1 MKNKILVFLIISVGA
16 LFSCN
21 DFTEGIN
28 ENPNEFTSSPAE
40 LLIGQANLAMVKLLE
55 SQSSRLAGIYTDQFT
70 GSDRQYITYNNYIA
84 TAGDFDDDWD
94 DLYVDGFAQ
103 AKEAEKK
110 AKEDGNLILQ
120 GVAQIIQGV
129 LIAEAAA
136 LWGDVPY
143 LEALNVIDYPNPK
156 YDSQASVLAAA
167 QDLFDSG
174 ISNVGTVEVN
184 NYGSPVLSGG
194 SWAEIAHSF
203 KARYYMIT
211 KEYPKAYTEAKLG
224 ISSPINNF
232 LALHGTATGAKNL
245 YFQFIVEQRS
255 GYLTVS
261 GSHLFNLVNGNTT
274 RLLATPGETER
285 AKKYFD
291 GTELNT
297 GKGGYFAEDSSF
309 PIIDYIETK
318 LIEAEA
324 AHRSGE
330 DALTPFND
338 VRGQLALDYSGSFP
352 DSSSSGDM
360 LLKEILEEKYIS
372 LIGSLQVFHDVR
384 RTKNLIGVPV
394 KVNDK
399 TKIPQ
404 RFLYPQSE
412 INSNESFP
420 GLKDLFEETPV
431 NK

>member
-1 MKNKILVFLIISVGA
+1 MLTMECIVFCNTCMSSSLWAQQIVSGTVTDESGVPMPGA
-16 LFSCN
+16 TVVVQC
-21 DFTEGIN
+21 T
-28 ENPNEFTSSPAE
+28 
-40 LLIGQANLAMVKLLE
+40 
-55 SQSSRLAGIYTDQFT
+55 
-70 GSDRQYITYNNYIA
+70 NNG
-84 TAGDFDDDWD
+84 TTTDFDGK
-94 DLYVDGFAQ
+94 Y
-103 AKEAEKK
+103 
-110 AKEDGNLILQ
+110 
-120 GVAQIIQGV
+120 QI
-129 LIAEAAA
+129 
-136 LWGDVPY
+136 
-143 LEALNVIDYPNPK
+143 
-156 YDSQASVLAAA
+156 QAS
-167 QDLFDSG
+167 
-174 ISNVGTVEVN
+174 
-184 NYGSPVLSGG
+184 
-194 SWAEIAHSF
+194 
-203 KARYYMIT
+203 
-211 KEYPKAYTEAKLG
+211 
-224 ISSPINNF
+224 
-232 LALHGTATGAKNL
+232 HGTATGAKNL

-261 GSHLFNLVNGNTT
+261 GSHLYNLVNGNTP